1 MSEESPITGNQPQVT
16 GPEEGETSLLDFL
29 IVLAKHKRLVLGMP
43 LGAAIVAVL
52 VTLLMPNIY
61 TGTTRILP
69 PQQSQSSATALLAQ
83 FGALMGG
90 GGGGGPLAFRNPND
104 LYVGMLKSRTIADS
118 LISRFEL
125 QKLYDE
131 DTMVDTRKELAKQTT
146 ISSGKDGIITIEFD
160 DEDPERA
167 TAVANAYVEELYK
180 LTTSVAVTE
189 ASQRRLF
196 FETQLKQTRD
206 QLAQA
211 EVSLR
216 QAIDKGG
223 LAGIDVQSRAILEP
237 SAQLRAQIALRE
249 VQLGAIRIFA
259 TDQHPDILRLRHEIA
274 SMKRELSKLEG
285 GDGEPKPVA
294 GTSAGFENLRR
305 FKDVKFLERL
315 TELLTQQFEAAK
327 IDEAKDISIVQVLD
341 KAVEPDKKSR
351 PKRTLI
357 TIVAAIVGIFV
368 AIFCAVGAEARERVR
383 NDPRRAGQLD
393 LLSRHIRSG
402 FRNGS

>member
-1 MSEESPITGNQPQVT
+1 MSEESPVTSPQSPIT
-16 GPEEGETSLLDFL
+16 GPEDEISLLDL
-29 IVLAKHKRLVLGMP
+29 AIVLAKHKKLILGLP
-43 LGAAIVAVL
+43 LAAAIVAAV
-52 VTLLMPNIY
+52 VSFLLPNVY
-61 TGTTRILP
+61 TATAKILP
-69 PQQSQSSATALLAQ
+69 PQQAQSSATALLAQ

-90 GGGGGPLAFRNPND
+90 GSASPLAFRNPND
-104 LYVGMLKSRTIADS
+104 LYVGMLKSRTIADF
-118 LISRFEL
+118 LIERFEL

-131 DTMVDTRKELAKQTT
+131 KTLVETRKELMKNTS
-146 ISSGKDGIITIEFD
+146 ISSGRDGIITIEF
-160 DEDPERA
+160 EEKDPKRA
-167 TAVANAYVEELYK
+167 AAIANGYVEGLYK

-196 FETQLKQTRD
+196 FENQLKQTRD

-211 EVSLR
+211 EVALR
-216 QAIDKGG
+216 GAIDRKG

-259 TDQHPDILRLRHEIA
+259 TDRHPDIERLRHEIA
-274 SMKRELSKLEG
+274 NMKRELTKLEG
-285 GDGEPKPVA
+285 GDGEPKPA
-294 GTSAGFENLRR
+294 AITSEGLENLRR

-341 KAVEPDKKSR
+341 KAIEPDKKSW

-357 TIVAAIVGIFV
+357 TIAAAIVGGFV
-368 AIFCAVGAEARERVR
+368 AVLWAFLAEARDRAR
-383 NDPRRAGQLD
+383 KDPRRAGRLELLD
-393 LLSRHIRSG
+393 RYIRASFLG
-402 FRNGS
+402 RS